1 MQNLT
6 PGQRATAL
14 FTPML
19 HTREDLLQGGMT
31 SREVTAAV
39 RAGHLLR
46 PRRNRYARPGIDRT
60 VIEAVRA
67 GGRLT
72 CLSLLQVI
80 GVFVLTNTTLHVQVP
95 RNSSR
100 LPARKADAP
109 HLHWVDEPDAQLL
122 HVSTLHAAVRHAVR
136 CQTPRATVATL
147 DSLTHHGL
155 MTMAELQALFEDLPA
170 RFRPLLRLVD
180 SSAASGPETLVR
192 LMLRALGLAYETQV
206 LISGVGY
213 VDFIVDGWLIIEC
226 DSREF
231 HEGWGKQQQDRHR
244 DIAAARAGYVTIRPL
259 AADILRSP
267 LSVQAALREII
278 DVFGGRFAGR
288 GVRRSGKTTWI

>member
-1 MQNLT
+1 
-6 PGQRATAL
+6 
-14 FTPML
+14 
-19 HTREDLLQGGMT
+19 
-31 SREVTAAV
+31 
-39 RAGHLLR
+39 
-46 PRRNRYARPGIDRT
+46 
-60 VIEAVRA
+60 
-67 GGRLT
+67 
-72 CLSLLQVI
+72 
-80 GVFVLTNTTLHVQVP
+80 
-95 RNSSR
+95 
-100 LPARKADAP
+100 
-109 HLHWVDEPDAQLL
+109 
-122 HVSTLHAAVRHAVR
+122 
-136 CQTPRATVATL
+136 
-147 DSLTHHGL
+147 
-155 MTMAELQALFEDLPA
+155 
-170 RFRPLLRLVD
+170 
-180 SSAASGPETLVR
+180 
-192 LMLRALGLAYETQV
+192 MLRALGLAYETQV